1 MVKKLLKIV
10 FVLVFVSSAKAQQTN
25 DSELRS
31 SNPIIYFEGFGGP
44 TIGQSVGISGGLEL
58 NYQTEKNLFTFRFT
72 NAVGYSERSD
82 NYIIMPRYY
91 KSEDNKEYALLY
103 GKRWLSSN
111 HSYSVS
117 VGVSRNN
124 LEMKKLIESI
134 DPEEFDSEKV
144 FSGKSI
150 SYYGVPFE
158 ANYKWFYSKKKS
170 RLIYNAIIPSVGVKL
185 FGNFGKYTFIGAG
198 VTVGLGLSKK
208 Y

>member
-1 MVKKLLKIV
+1 MIKKLLQVV
-10 FVLVFVSSAKAQQTN
+10 FLFVFINTLHSQQIP
-25 DSELRS
+25 DSDIKK

-58 NYQTEKNLFTFRFT
+58 NYQTGESLFTFRFT
-72 NAVGYSERSD
+72 NAVGYSERGD

-103 GKRWLSSN
+103 GRRWLSPN
-111 HSYSVS
+111 HSYSIS

-124 LEMKKLIESI
+124 LEMKKLETI
-134 DPEEFDSEKV
+134 DPEAS
-144 FSGKSI
+144 FSFKSQ
-150 SYYGVPFE
+150 SFYGVPFE

-170 RLIYNAIIPSVGVKL
+170 KLIYNAIIPSVGVKL
-185 FGNFGKYTFIGAG
+185 FGNFGKYSFFGAG
-198 VTVGLGLSKK
+198 VTVGFGLSKK